1 VPQLP
6 PIPNIPEGTSTNTVD
21 ARAGNQR
28 ENRMSS
34 LPPGSFAA
42 EVTSNETSFETPES
56 GNTPPKQASIVSRS
70 PGSLAW
76 ERFRSDRKTLIGAA
90 IVALYIIL
98 AILAPFLVA
107 GHVLNPY
114 LPHQDLINDESLPT
128 GGTGISWAHPLGI
141 EPGIG
146 RDTMSRVWLGLTL
159 SLFISAVAAVISV
172 VIGVVLGIIAG
183 MSRSWA
189 DTLIGRLVDLVLSF
203 PQTLMLLALSWVLVG
218 FHPGT
223 HTGPPGDPAQA
234 TYVIV
239 VLALF
244 GWPPVTRVVRGQVL
258 SLREREFIDASRL
271 IGASNA
277 RLYFK
282 EVLPNLWAPILV
294 QFTLILPAYVSA
306 EAALS
311 YLGVSINPP
320 TPTLG
325 NILKSSIQ
333 YAQGDFLYFIVPAF
347 LLVLIVVSFNLLGD
361 GLRDALD
368 PKTNR

>member
-1 VPQLP
+1 M
-6 PIPNIPEGTSTNTVD
+6 TT
-21 ARAGNQR
+21 
-28 ENRMSS
+28 
-34 LPPGSFAA
+34 LPPGRFEA
-42 EVTSNETSFETPES
+42 EVTENDTSFETEPNGGVVTE
-56 GNTPPKQASIVSRS
+56 GMPNTPYFSAIVSRS

-76 ERFRSDRKTLIGAA
+76 ERFRSDRKTLVGA
-90 IVALYIIL
+90 IVVAVYIVL
-98 AILAPFLVA
+98 AILAPILVGA
-107 GHVLNPY
+107 HILDPY
-114 LPHQDLINDESLPT
+114 TAHPSLINDESLPT
-128 GGTGISWAHPLGI
+128 GGTGISWAHPLGV

-146 RDTMSRVWLGLTL
+146 RDTLSRVGYGLSL
-159 SLFISAVAAVISV
+159 SLFISSLAAVISV
-172 VIGVVLGIIAG
+172 TIGVILGIVAG

-203 PQTLMLLALSWVLVG
+203 PQTLMLLALSGVLVG
-218 FHPGT
+218 FLTGT
-223 HTGPPGDPAQA
+223 LKVPAGDPAQA

-244 GWPPVTRVVRGQVL
+244 GWPPVTRIVRGQVL
-258 SLREREFIDASRL
+258 SLREREFIDAARL
-271 IGASNA
+271 IGASRA

-311 YLGVSINPP
+311 YLGVSILPP

-333 YAQGDFLYFIVPAF
+333 YATGDFLYFIIPAF

>member
-1 VPQLP
+1 
-6 PIPNIPEGTSTNTVD
+6 
-21 ARAGNQR
+21 
-28 ENRMSS
+28 MSS
-34 LPPGSFAA
+34 LPPGGFVA
-42 EVTSNETSFETPES
+42 EVTANQTSFETPEPDGTS
-56 GNTPPKQASIVSRS
+56 TKDKEIVSRS

-76 ERFRSDRKTLIGAA
+76 ERFRSDRKTLIGA
-90 IVALYIIL
+90 IVVAVYVIL
-98 AILAPFLVA
+98 AILAPILVA
-107 GHVLNPY
+107 THVLNPY
-114 LPHQDLINDESLPT
+114 TAHGNLINDESLPT
-128 GGTGISWAHPLGI
+128 GGTGISWAHPLGV

-146 RDTMSRVWLGLTL
+146 RDTLSRVWYGLAL
-159 SLFISAVAAVISV
+159 SLFISSVAAIFSV
-172 VIGVVLGIIAG
+172 VIGVILGIVAG
-183 MSRSWA
+183 MSKSWA

-203 PQTLMLLALSWVLVG
+203 PQTLMLLALSSIIVG
-218 FHPGT
+218 FLTSTLKVPA
-223 HTGPPGDPAQA
+223 GDPAQA
-234 TYVIV
+234 AFVII

-258 SLREREFIDASRL
+258 SLREREFIDAARL
-271 IGASNA
+271 LGAGNG

-311 YLGVSINPP
+311 YLNVSILPP

-333 YAQGDFLYFIVPAF
+333 YATGDFLYFIIPAF

-368 PKTNR
+368 PRTNR

>member
-1 VPQLP
+1 
-6 PIPNIPEGTSTNTVD
+6 
-21 ARAGNQR
+21 
-28 ENRMSS
+28 MSS
-34 LPPGSFAA
+34 LPPGSFVA
-42 EVTSNETSFETPES
+42 EVNANETTFETAEPGVGS
-56 GNTPPKQASIVSRS
+56 PQQATIVSRS

-76 ERFRSDRKTLIGAA
+76 ERFRSDRKTLIGAI
-90 IVALYIIL
+90 IVAVYVVL
-98 AILAPFLVA
+98 AILVPILVGA
-107 GHVLNPY
+107 HVLDPY
-114 LPHQDLINDESLPT
+114 TSHPNLINDQSLPI
-128 GGTGISWAHPLGI
+128 GGTGISWAHPLGV

-146 RDTMSRVWLGLTL
+146 RDTLSRVGYGLSL
-159 SLFISAVAAVISV
+159 SLFISSLAAVISV
-172 VIGVVLGIIAG
+172 VIGVILGIVAG
-183 MSRSWA
+183 MSRNWA

-203 PQTLMLLALSWVLVG
+203 PQTLMLLALSGVIIG
-218 FHPGT
+218 FLTGT
-223 HTGPPGDPAQA
+223 LKIPAGDPAQA
-234 TYVIV
+234 TFVIV

-258 SLREREFIDASRL
+258 SLREREFIDAARL
-271 IGASNA
+271 LGASRS

-311 YLGVSINPP
+311 YLGVSILPP

-325 NILKSSIQ
+325 NMLTSSLQ
-333 YAQGDFLYFIVPAF
+333 YATGDFLYFIVPAF
-347 LLVLIVVSFNLLGD
+347 LLVVVVVSFNLLGD